1 MILGEK
7 RMKKGGIKRSP
18 RNEIKRRVI
27 GFLGINIFI
36 ICLFIVINFILRL
49 MLRTQLDSLYCAQL
63 FVLIM
68 VLSSTTFRSLH
79 EENLFRKN
87 KKVYMSL
94 IISCRMVTLASIL
107 LYVFG
112 EYKILKEGNEM
123 IVGIRAIYI
132 FIFLYLTIFI
142 LGLLIQIG
150 DGI

>member
-1 MILGEK
+1 
-7 RMKKGGIKRSP
+7 MKKGGIKRSP